1 MNFRKGK
8 RRKLTYSK
16 KTQMNGNFSDHYF
29 ESYQHVLDYLIKG
42 KRSDHTDPKRLIQAI
57 SKYFHCC
64 QLFGEKL
71 AHDEC
76 SIDQAQ
82 IIQEVC
88 RTECDNNL
96 SLDDWKEI
104 DPILEHAN
112 LSKAVERGGAMI
124 FAAEDIETVK

>member
-1 MNFRKGK
+1 MKVIFEAIIDPIILQEQGWKRKNERYISPSFEVMKDKGIPQVLSFILIENYDK
-8 RRKLTYSK
+8 IKGGLVPRLPA
-16 KTQMNGNFSDHYF
+16 HYTIKF
-29 ESYQHVLDYLIKG
+29 CLEELIKG

-96 SLDDWKEI
+96 S
-104 DPILEHAN
+104 
-112 LSKAVERGGAMI
+112 
-124 FAAEDIETVK
+124 